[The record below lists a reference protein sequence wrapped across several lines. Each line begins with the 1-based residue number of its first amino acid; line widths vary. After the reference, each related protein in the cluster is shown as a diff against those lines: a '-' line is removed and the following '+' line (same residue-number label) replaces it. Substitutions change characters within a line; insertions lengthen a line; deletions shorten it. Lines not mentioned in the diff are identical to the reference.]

1 MRYTVLTFRTF
12 HNRITRYLG
21 VLVAAALVAV
31 LGLPTA
37 AQAQKGIEYTDAAG
51 FTADWTGHRLD
62 VTNGVHNWIVTFITP
77 RGENIVLNKYSTEQP
92 TVTTEALGTAG
103 TTDINFME
111 RSHDAGLWSV
121 WVDAC
126 FAELTD
132 SSKSPEDDADENS
145 DPEDVY
151 CKSSSGKVNVFGA
164 TYYHGAPPAPAD
176 LQASMIPGGVTLT
189 WTASDADYGIKGYDY
204 SLDGEKWTDTGVAK
218 PATASSFVIAEV
230 EPGEQ
235 TFWLRAVGSS
245 DNDRNTQG
253 LDPIVGE
260 ADSVTYMVPMPTP
273 TLTESSALLLGLM
286 LMGGGMYYTRRRQ
299 SGGLT
304 PA

>member
-1 MRYTVLTFRTF
+1 MRYAVLTFRTF
-12 HNRITRYLG
+12 HNRITKDLG

-31 LGLPTA
+31 LGLPSA
-37 AQAQKGIEYTDAAG
+37 AQAQMKGITYADAAG
-51 FTADWTGHRLD
+51 FTADWSGHRLD
-62 VTNGVHNWIVTFITP
+62 VPTAGSWIVTFITP
-77 RGENIVLNKYSTEQP
+77 RSENIVLNKYSDGKE
-92 TVTTEALGTAG
+92 VLGTAD
-103 TTDINFME
+103 TTNINFME
-111 RSHDAGLWSV
+111 RSHNAGLWSV

-132 SSKSPEDDADENS
+132 SSKSPEEPAES
-145 DPEDVY
+145 TADPEDVY
-151 CKSSSGKVNVFGA
+151 CKTSSKENVFGA
-164 TYYHGAPPAPAD
+164 TYYHGAPPAPVN
-176 LQASMIPGGVTLT
+176 LEASMIPGGVTLT
-189 WTASDADYGIKGYDY
+189 WTATDADYGIKGYDY
-204 SLDGEKWTDTGVAK
+204 SLDGEKWTATKVEK
-218 PATASSFVIAEV
+218 PATVSSFVIAKV

-253 LDPIVGE
+253 SDPIVGE
-260 ADSVTYMVPMPTP
+260 ANSVTYMVPMPTP
-273 TLTESSALLLGLM
+273 TLTESAALLLGLM